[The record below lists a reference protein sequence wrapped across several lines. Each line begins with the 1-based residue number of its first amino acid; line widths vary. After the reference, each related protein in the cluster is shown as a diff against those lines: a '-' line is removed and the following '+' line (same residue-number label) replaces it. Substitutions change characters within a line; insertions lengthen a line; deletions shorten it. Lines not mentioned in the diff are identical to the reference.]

1 MSDTGGTDESPPTIA
16 KIASVVGVS
25 QATVSRALSHPEL
38 LSPATVE
45 RVQGA
50 ARELGY
56 TPNPAARA
64 LSTGRPGNI
73 ALIVPDIANPFF
85 PPLIRAAHLA
95 ADAGGFCVFLGD
107 CGERAAREE
116 TLAGKFAAQVA
127 GLVLVSSRS
136 PEESIHALARRRP
149 LVLVNRGI
157 GGVPRVLINTA
168 GAMRDAVA
176 HLASLGHKKIAY
188 VSGPA
193 SSWSNQQRRKAVRQ
207 AAEQH
212 GTRLLVLP
220 AGEPTYAV
228 GEKATGKILE
238 GGCTAA
244 IAFDDLVAQGIMAG
258 LASRGVPVPGK
269 FSVIGC
275 DDTLGAI
282 TYPPLTTI
290 AVPAADAGRVAVEL
304 LLRVLESSQAAP
316 ANRAGDQ
323 ARDDCYSLDSRLVV
337 RATTGPARL
346 PMPSRSSRGRASAP

>member
-1 MSDTGGTDESPPTIA
+1 MSDTGRTDEGPPTIA

-45 RVQGA
+45 RVQDA

-56 TPNPAARA
+56 IPNPAARA
-64 LSTGRPGNI
+64 LSTGRHGNI

-85 PPLIRAAHLA
+85 PPLIRGAQLA
-95 ADAGGFCVFLGD
+95 ADAAGFCVFLGD
-107 CGERAAREE
+107 CGEHAAREA
-116 TLAGKFAAQVA
+116 TLADKFAAQVD
-127 GLVLVSSRS
+127 GLVLASSRS
-136 PEESIHALARRRP
+136 PEESVHALARRRP
-149 LVLVNRGI
+149 LVLVNRDI
-157 GGVPRVLINTA
+157 GGVPRVLVNTA

-176 HLASLGHKKIAY
+176 HLAGLGHKKIAY

-212 GTRLLVLP
+212 GTQLLVLP

-244 IAFDDLVAQGIMAG
+244 VAFDDLVAQGIMAG
-258 LASRGVPVPGK
+258 LASRGVAVPGQ
-269 FSVIGC
+269 FSVVGC

-282 TYPPLTTI
+282 TYPPLTTV
-290 AVPAADAGRVAVEL
+290 AVPAGHAGRVAVEL
-304 LLRVLESSQAAP
+304 LLHVLASGSSA
-316 ANRAGDQ
+316 REQ
-323 ARDDCYSLDSRLVV
+323 ARDDRYSLDSRLVV
-337 RATTGPARL
+337 RATTGPPGPAR
-346 PMPSRSSRGRASAP
+346 PPRPSRPSRGRANAP